1 MATNREH
8 RPRLYGRQAECE
20 TLAGLV
26 NGVRHGDS
34 AVLVVHGEPGTGKTA
49 LLDYA
54 AELAPDLPVTRVTGT
69 ETEAELPYSGLHQLC
84 GPLLGRP
91 GNLPGPQSAALE
103 VVFGMA
109 AGPRPGR
116 LLVGVALLSLLTESA
131 AGRPLVCVID
141 DAQWLDRESGQALAF
156 AARRVAAAPVLMIF
170 AAHGPVEGLAGLPE
184 LALAGLRDA
193 DARDLL
199 ADLVRWPL
207 DDQVREQVVAE
218 TRGNPR
224 ALREL
229 LRGLS
234 PAQLAG
240 GFRLP
245 QVLPGQVA
253 GGGQRQLAELT
264 PQTRLLLRIA
274 AADPTG
280 DPALVWQAAGA
291 LGIPPQAALAA
302 TEAGLVTFGSR
313 VIFRDLGVRSAA
325 YQAAPSQYRWTAHQ
339 ALALATHPQA
349 PDRRA
354 WHRSQ
359 VPGEHDE
366 DAAAALESA
375 AGRAQARA
383 GLAAAAVF
391 LERAARL
398 TPDAARR
405 SLRSR
410 AAAEVML
417 QAGEPGAAA
426 RLLDGAES
434 EIAGD
439 HQQARADLVRAR
451 CAFTVDRGADA
462 PRRLLDAAQR
472 LDRFDV
478 TEARA
483 AYLEAI
489 DAALF
494 ATPLATPGGS
504 PADVAAAARK
514 ARPADVPGPPDL
526 LLDGLTACF
535 SEGGTAGAPVLRRA
549 LRGLCRDTSDGGD
562 LRHLRLACAVALR
575 LWDDEA
581 WDTLS
586 SRHVRLARET
596 GALSDLP
603 LALNSLACLRLLA
616 GDLAAVESLTQEAR
630 VIAEATG
637 AAFPP
642 YGVLGLAALRGR
654 PEAALTLIDSA
665 EQDATLRGE
674 GLGVVTAKWAAA
686 VLYNGLGRYGEALSA
701 AADAAE
707 LAGSALAGGWWAAE
721 LIEAAARTG
730 QPGRAAAA
738 MSHLAETTSAAGT
751 DWALGVRARSLALLS
766 EGEPAE
772 DQYQAAIGHLGR
784 SRARVDLARAHL
796 LYGEW
801 LRRAGRRA
809 DARGQLRLAHEM
821 LTAAGADR
829 FAERARRELLATGE
843 TVRRRAVDTDRE
855 LTAQELQVAVRARDG
870 RTNVEI
876 GAELFLSPR
885 TVEWHLRKVFVKLG
899 IASRRQLQHKLP
911 STTCC

>member
-1 MATNREH
+1 VATNREH
-8 RPRLYGRQAECE
+8 RPRLYGRQDECE

-34 AVLVVHGEPGTGKTA
+34 AALVVHGEPGTGKTA
-49 LLDYA
+49 LLEYA
-54 AELAPDLPVTRVTGT
+54 AGLATDLPVTRATGT
-69 ETEAELPYSGLHQLC
+69 ESEAELAYSGLHQLC

-103 VVFGMA
+103 VVFGMT

-116 LLVGVALLSLLTESA
+116 LLVGVALLSLLAESA

-156 AARRVAAAPVLMIF
+156 AARRLAAEPVLMIF
-170 AAHGPVEGLAGLPE
+170 AARGPVEDLAGLPE
-184 LALAGLRDA
+184 LVLAGLRDA
-193 DARDLL
+193 DARDLF
-199 ADLVRWPL
+199 AGLVRWPL
-207 DDQVREQVVAE
+207 DEQVREQIVAE

-245 QVLPGQVA
+245 EVLPGQIP
-253 GGGQRQLAELT
+253 GGLQRQLADFT

-280 DPALVWQAAGA
+280 DPALVWQAAGL
-291 LGIPPQAALAA
+291 LGIPPQAAVAA
-302 TEAGLVTFGSR
+302 TEAGLVKFGSQ
-313 VIFRDLGVRSAA
+313 VIFRDLVVRSAA
-325 YQAAPSQYRWTAHQ
+325 YQGAPSQDRWAAHQ
-339 ALALATHPQA
+339 ALARATHWQA

-359 VPGEHDE
+359 VQGKHDE
-366 DAAAALESA
+366 DAAAALERA
-375 AGRAQARA
+375 ASRAQARG
-383 GLAAAAVF
+383 GLAAAAAF
-391 LERAARL
+391 LERAAML

-405 SLRSR
+405 SLRTLG
-410 AAAEVML
+410 AAEVML
-417 QAGEPGAAA
+417 QAGEPGVAV
-426 RLLDGAES
+426 RLLDVAET
-434 EIAGD
+434 EVLDD
-439 HQQARADLVRAR
+439 HQQARADFVRAR
-451 CAFTVDRGADA
+451 CSFTVNRGGDA
-462 PRRLLDAAQR
+462 PRLLLDAAQR

-478 TEARA
+478 AEARA

-489 DAALF
+489 GAALF
-494 ATPLATPGGS
+494 ATPLAGPGGS

-514 ARPADVPGPPDL
+514 ARPADVPGLPDL
-526 LLDGLTACF
+526 LLDGLAACF
-535 SEGGTAGAPVLRRA
+535 SEGSTVGAPILRRA
-549 LRGLCRDTSDGGD
+549 LRGLCRDASDGGD
-562 LRHLRLACAVALR
+562 LRHLRVACAAAVG

-581 WDTLS
+581 WDTLAS
-586 SRHVRLARET
+586 QHVRLARET
-596 GALSDLP
+596 GALGDLP
-603 LALNSLACLRLLA
+603 LALSSLACLRLVA
-616 GDLAAVESLTQEAR
+616 GDLAAGQALTEEAR
-630 VIAEATG
+630 VIAETTG

-654 PEAALTLIDSA
+654 PEAALTLIEGA

-674 GLGVVTAKWAAA
+674 GLGVVAAKWAAA

-701 AADAAE
+701 AAAAAE
-707 LAGSALAGGWWAAE
+707 LAGSALAGGWSAAE

-738 MSHLAETTSAAGT
+738 MRHLAQATSAAGT
-751 DWALGVRARSLALLS
+751 DWALGVQARSLALLS
-766 EGEPAE
+766 EGGHAE

-801 LRRAGRRA
+801 LRREGRRT
-809 DARGQLRLAHEM
+809 DARGQLRRAHEM
-821 LTAAGADR
+821 LTEAGADR

-843 TVRRRAVDTDRE
+843 TVRKRALDTDRE
-855 LTAQELQVAVRARDG
+855 LTAQELQVALRARDG

-899 IASRRQLQHKLP
+899 IASRRQLQQTLP